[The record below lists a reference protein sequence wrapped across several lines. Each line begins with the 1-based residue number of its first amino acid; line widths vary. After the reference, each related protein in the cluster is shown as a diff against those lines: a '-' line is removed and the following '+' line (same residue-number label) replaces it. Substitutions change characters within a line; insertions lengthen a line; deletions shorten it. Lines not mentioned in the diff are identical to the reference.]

1 MRAYA
6 QTAVAPEKSQN
17 AIKKLLI
24 SHGASNVAFAS
35 ATEPVVMEG
44 LRATVVLD
52 GRPYGVKIAVP
63 VSVYN
68 GKRRRSPGR
77 IAEQQEQA
85 VRRVWRVLFHHIK
98 AIFEAA
104 DSGVIDIRE
113 LLLPFLVTKDGRTVG
128 QIVMDDM
135 PKALMAPKG
144 ILE

>member
-17 AIKKLLI
+17 AIKRLLV

-35 ATEPVVMEG
+35 ATEPMVMEG

-52 GRPYGVKIAVP
+52 GRPYGIKIAVP
-63 VSVYN
+63 VPAYN
-68 GKRRRSPGR
+68 GRRRRSPGH
-77 IAEQQEQA
+77 ITQHQEQT

>member
-17 AIKKLLI
+17 AIKRLLG

-35 ATEPVVMEG
+35 ATVPIVLEG
-44 LRATVVLD
+44 LRAPVVLD
-52 GRPYGVKIAVP
+52 GRPYGFKIAVP
-63 VSVYN
+63 
-68 GKRRRSPGR
+68 GP
-77 IAEQQEQA
+77 
-85 VRRVWRVLFHHIK
+85 
-98 AIFEAA
+98 A